1 MTLGLRLLATRLSAS
16 VFTVSMRKVSMRS
29 GGVCTLIALHHGHN
43 TKRELFASCHGRV
56 DIFGSSEVL

>member
-1 MTLGLRLLATRLSAS
+1 
-16 VFTVSMRKVSMRS
+16 MRS